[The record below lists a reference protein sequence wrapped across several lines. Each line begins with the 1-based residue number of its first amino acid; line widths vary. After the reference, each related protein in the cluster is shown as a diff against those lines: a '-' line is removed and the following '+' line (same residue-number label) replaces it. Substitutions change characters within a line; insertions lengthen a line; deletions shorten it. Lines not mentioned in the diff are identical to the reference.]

1 MPRIALLAL
10 LILSCGNLQGQPVND
25 LCEDAIEL
33 DFENRLDANGVVSLG
48 AVVEGSTAAANPDAD
63 GLFPNAPGVWYSFVG
78 NGDLIT
84 ANTCG
89 AGNDYDTALSVFS
102 GECGALEMIIQNDDA
117 CTRPGQCCL
126 TMVEWVAEEDVTYL
140 VLVHGWSTSRGNYS
154 LELFSGDAPPVEEDD
169 DNDGVPN
176 EQDNCIDI
184 FNPDQVDIDG
194 DGIGDLCDDEIINP
208 GVPENDFCFDAI
220 ELDFEKRLD
229 ANGVVSLGAVVEG
242 STAAATPD
250 ADGLFP
256 NAPGVWYSFVG
267 NGDLVTANTCGAG
280 NDYDTALSVFS
291 GGCGAIEMVVQSD
304 DACTRPGQCCL
315 SVVEWNAEEG
325 VTYLVL
331 VHGWSTSRG
340 NYILEFVS
348 GDAPPIGDDV
358 DRDGV
363 PDGED
368 NCIDIFNPDQGDI
381 DGDGFGDACD
391 DVIINPDAPENDLCE
406 GAIEIVLE
414 KQIDANGVVGLGAVI
429 EGGTFAAAPDA
440 ESVFCGASNA
450 PGIWYSLIGNASTMR
465 IDTCGDFSDYDTRL
479 SVFSGDCANLNCI
492 VSNDD
497 ACTNANGCCKS
508 VVEWNA
514 EEGVTYLV
522 LVHGW
527 SASSG
532 SYVLSVTSGDAIPG
546 GDEDNDN
553 DGVIN
558 RDDNCVNVANPDQL
572 DGDGDGLGDACDGG
586 VINPAAPE
594 NDFCDEAIELVFEE
608 EIDAAGRVGLSA
620 TVDGNT
626 SEATPDP
633 ESSFCGASNAPGVW
647 YSLVGTGELM
657 RAETCGSTY
666 DTRLSVYEG
675 GCAELLCVTSNDDAC
690 GLQTIVDWEAV
701 EGVTYLVLAHG
712 WNTSEGDYTL
722 LVRNQGAL
730 PEDDDGDGVPNEVD
744 NCVDR
749 ANPNQADIDGDG
761 VGDACDADSNPC
773 IECER
778 DQLICNEPLDGD
790 FPRTGCSRTS
800 GQSLDF
806 FSLDVDGGQVT
817 IDLTGTYDTFIQ
829 LFDDTCQL
837 IAQDDDGGVGL
848 NSRLVQE
855 LPGGTYFVG
864 VSSFGVGQAGA
875 FTLSAQCEGG
885 LGTFCDRCDSGVLRV
900 GEATGGELGA
910 GGCRL
915 PPFDQPIEVFSLEI
929 DEIFAGTIS
938 VTSEAFEPN
947 VSFWNDFCDEV
958 AFNDNCPRGDADA
971 CLDIEL
977 GPGTYTVVVSSEV
990 AAAAGAFS
998 ISVEVREVVKN
1009 PPDIFSR
1016 GDVDS
1021 SGLVNL
1027 TDAVQV
1033 LNYLFQAGVQPG
1045 CMETADTNND
1055 TQVNLTD
1062 VVFLLNYLFLS
1073 GEPPPAP
1080 GPPNFGSGCGTDP
1093 DALGSPGDLGCESF
1107 TGCE

>member
-358 DRDGV
+358 DRDG
-363 PDGED
+363 
-368 NCIDIFNPDQGDI
+368 
-381 DGDGFGDACD
+381 
-391 DVIINPDAPENDLCE
+391 
-406 GAIEIVLE
+406 
-414 KQIDANGVVGLGAVI
+414 
-429 EGGTFAAAPDA
+429 
-440 ESVFCGASNA
+440 
-450 PGIWYSLIGNASTMR
+450 
-465 IDTCGDFSDYDTRL
+465 
-479 SVFSGDCANLNCI
+479 
-492 VSNDD
+492 
-497 ACTNANGCCKS
+497 
-508 VVEWNA
+508 
-514 EEGVTYLV
+514 
-522 LVHGW
+522 
-527 SASSG
+527 
-532 SYVLSVTSGDAIPG
+532 
-546 GDEDNDN
+546 
-553 DGVIN
+553 
-558 RDDNCVNVANPDQL
+558 
-572 DGDGDGLGDACDGG
+572 
-586 VINPAAPE
+586 
-594 NDFCDEAIELVFEE
+594 
-608 EIDAAGRVGLSA
+608 
-620 TVDGNT
+620 
-626 SEATPDP
+626 
-633 ESSFCGASNAPGVW
+633 
-647 YSLVGTGELM
+647 GTGWG
-657 RAETCGSTY
+657 R
-666 DTRLSVYEG
+666 
-675 GCAELLCVTSNDDAC
+675 
-690 GLQTIVDWEAV
+690 
-701 EGVTYLVLAHG
+701 
-712 WNTSEGDYTL
+712 
-722 LVRNQGAL
+722 
-730 PEDDDGDGVPNEVD
+730 
-744 NCVDR
+744 
-749 ANPNQADIDGDG
+749 
-761 VGDACDADSNPC
+761 
-773 IECER
+773 
-778 DQLICNEPLDGD
+778 
-790 FPRTGCSRTS
+790 
-800 GQSLDF
+800 
-806 FSLDVDGGQVT
+806 
-817 IDLTGTYDTFIQ
+817 
-829 LFDDTCQL
+829 
-837 IAQDDDGGVGL
+837 
-848 NSRLVQE
+848 
-855 LPGGTYFVG
+855 
-864 VSSFGVGQAGA
+864 
-875 FTLSAQCEGG
+875 
-885 LGTFCDRCDSGVLRV
+885 
-900 GEATGGELGA
+900 
-910 GGCRL
+910 
-915 PPFDQPIEVFSLEI
+915 
-929 DEIFAGTIS
+929 
-938 VTSEAFEPN
+938 
-947 VSFWNDFCDEV
+947 
-958 AFNDNCPRGDADA
+958 
-971 CLDIEL
+971 
-977 GPGTYTVVVSSEV
+977 
-990 AAAAGAFS
+990 
-998 ISVEVREVVKN
+998 
-1009 PPDIFSR
+1009 
-1016 GDVDS
+1016 
-1021 SGLVNL
+1021 
-1027 TDAVQV
+1027 
-1033 LNYLFQAGVQPG
+1033 
-1045 CMETADTNND
+1045 
-1055 TQVNLTD
+1055 
-1062 VVFLLNYLFLS
+1062 
-1073 GEPPPAP
+1073 
-1080 GPPNFGSGCGTDP
+1080 
-1093 DALGSPGDLGCESF
+1093 
-1107 TGCE
+1107 